1 MENSPDPPNEG
12 PNEVPRDIPDNVPN
26 NVETHS
32 ELSGSAHDVVQAGS
46 VYGGI
51 HFHDN
56 PGSQRVVPRQLPGD
70 IGGFVNRG
78 TELRV
83 LDAILDREPGASATT
98 GIYVITGT
106 AGVGKTSLA
115 LHWAHSVRDRFPDGQ
130 LYVNLRGY
138 DPGEPVSAE
147 QVLDHF
153 LRALGVTASA
163 IPVRLEARSAL
174 FRSLLADR
182 RVLVVLDNAA
192 TVSQV
197 RPLLPGNP
205 NGLVLVTSRH
215 RFSGLVARDG
225 AHRLVLDIFA
235 ERDAV
240 ELLRTVTAGYRA
252 PDDEA
257 ALSELAHLCARLPL
271 ALRIAAERASS
282 RPLMPLDELI
292 ADLRDESALWGALTA
307 EEDDESDAV
316 RTVFAWSYRALSE
329 DAAKLFRLL
338 GLHPGP
344 DIGVSA
350 AAALGDT
357 TVSAAR
363 RVLDVLVGAHVLEQP
378 AHGRFQFHDL
388 LRIYAAQQAIQHESA
403 EARDAALMRVLNYYT
418 LSLAHAIARIA
429 PLDRL
434 SPLPDP
440 RPDAVVEEFP
450 DRAAALQ
457 WFEQEQANLV
467 SAVRA
472 AAATG
477 HHDLAWRIAALLRS
491 VYVSRNPFQDWI
503 TTAEI
508 GLASATAIG
517 DRRGQAEM
525 HDSLGKAYLQSQRLD
540 QAEAHHTEALR
551 LRRGTGDR
559 YGEGVAVN
567 ALGLLDWRRRRLSA
581 AEQRFR
587 EGREI
592 FRSLND
598 RRWEALVLTN
608 LGIARYD
615 GLDLDTAVLDLI
627 EAVRLCREAE
637 DRAYEGNALFYL
649 AMTQREL
656 AKTDAA
662 SSTIRKALAIAETD
676 RLTAWGAFW
685 LLELAR
691 IQCALGEPG
700 EALVSCQQS
709 AVIQRQIGDR
719 NREAAAHDGTG
730 EAYRNLGRL
739 LDAAKF
745 HRMAIA
751 IYREVQD
758 RWALA
763 GALVNLALVLSG
775 EDGEGARDAE
785 DEARTHATEAVTIL
799 AEFDDPRA
807 LRLRETIDELSL

>member
-1 MENSPDPPNEG
+1 MEHSPDHPN
-12 PNEVPRDIPDNVPN
+12 NTPDNAPN
-26 NVETHS
+26 NAPNSVETHS
-32 ELSGSAHDVVQAGS
+32 DLSGSAHDVVQAGS

-56 PGSQRVVPRQLPGD
+56 PDAQRVVPRQLPGD
-70 IGGFVNRG
+70 VGGFVNRG
-78 TELRV
+78 SELRV
-83 LDAILDREPGASATT
+83 LNAILDREPGASATT

-115 LHWAHSVRDRFPDGQ
+115 LHWAHSVRDHFPDGQ

-163 IPVRLEARSAL
+163 IPMRLEARSAL

-182 RVLVVLDNAA
+182 RTLVVLDNAA

-205 NGLVLVTSRH
+205 NCLVIVTSRR

-225 AHRLVLDIFA
+225 AHRLVLDVFA

-252 PDDEA
+252 PDDDA

-282 RPLMPLDELI
+282 RPLMPLEELI

-329 DAAKLFRLL
+329 EAAKLFRLL
-338 GLHPGP
+338 GMHPGP

-350 AAALGDT
+350 AAALGAT
-357 TVSAAR
+357 TVSKAR
-363 RVLDVLVGAHVLEQP
+363 QVLDVLAGAHVLEQP

-388 LRIYAAQQAIQHESA
+388 LRIYAAQQAIQHESP
-403 EARDAALMRVLNYYT
+403 EARDAALMRVLNYYEF
-418 LSLAHAIARIA
+418 SLANAIARIA
-429 PLDRL
+429 PRDRL
-434 SPLPDP
+434 SPLPDL
-440 RPDAVVEEFP
+440 RPGAVPEEFP

-457 WFEQEQANLV
+457 WFEQEQVNLV

-477 HHDLAWRIAALLRS
+477 HHDVAWRIPALLRS

-503 TTAEI
+503 ATAGI

-540 QAEAHHTEALR
+540 HAEAQHTEALR
-551 LRRGTGDR
+551 LRREIGDR

-567 ALGLLDWRRRRLSA
+567 ALGLLAWRRRRLIA
-581 AEQRFR
+581 AERRFQA
-587 EGREI
+587 GRGI
-592 FRSLND
+592 FQSLND

-608 LGIARYD
+608 LGMTRYE
-615 GLDLDTAVLDLI
+615 GLNLDAAAVDLT

-656 AKTDAA
+656 AETDVA
-662 SSTIRKALAIAETD
+662 SSTIREALAIADTD

-691 IQCALGEPG
+691 IQCACGEPG

-709 AVIQRQIGDR
+709 AIIQRQIGDR

-730 EAYRNLGRL
+730 EAYRHLGRL
-739 LDAAKF
+739 LDAATF

-751 IYREVQD
+751 IYRETQD

-775 EDGEGARDAE
+775 EDADG
-785 DEARTHATEAVTIL
+785 EARTHAAEAATIL

-807 LRLRETIDELSL
+807 LRLREKIDELSP